1 MSDNRS
7 AEQALDLVIAGG
19 GMAGSLLAYVL
30 LSQNPALKLAIVEQ
44 SPELASGRTTLQS
57 QL

>member
-1 MSDNRS
+1 MFDNHS

-30 LSQNPALKLAIVEQ
+30 LCQNPGLKLAIVE
-44 SPELASGRTTLQS
+44 
-57 QL
+57 